1 MHGLLAACRRLG
13 SPHVAVVDV
22 GLEVTLRQVGA
33 LASCYNA
40 AHVEG
45 TTLALFNALNRVCAV
60 IEGQA
65 EETQTK
71 SNSSVISF
79 DKIAFDLI
87 NLFLDRGNSQH
98 SQRICK
104 LHTACSWL
112 KPQDLFS

>member
-1 MHGLLAACRRLG
+1 MRWRQAETLRYIRSRGQVHGLLAACRRLG
-13 SPHVAVVDV
+13 SPHVTVVDV

-71 SNSSVISF
+71 SNSSVI
-79 DKIAFDLI
+79 
-87 NLFLDRGNSQH
+87 
-98 SQRICK
+98 
-104 LHTACSWL
+104 
-112 KPQDLFS
+112 